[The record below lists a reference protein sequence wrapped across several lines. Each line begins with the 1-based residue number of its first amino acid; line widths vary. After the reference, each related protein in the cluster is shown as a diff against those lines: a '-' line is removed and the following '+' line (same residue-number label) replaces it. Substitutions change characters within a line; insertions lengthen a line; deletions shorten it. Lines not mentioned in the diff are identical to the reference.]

1 TTWPRDWSSD
11 VCSSDLTI
19 IPVAAGLAAIA
30 LTPAAAA
37 PPAASDKD
45 VRVVNTPAEPVPVAV
60 QGTPTVGIS
69 ASANTVRIAPPA
81 APLPVQESEFAGRQP
96 VQVFKHVEPLGFDLT
111 QPIYTVPAGKRLVI
125 EDVSAYLVIP
135 IGTGA
140 FAYLDTT
147 VGGTD

>member
-81 APLPVQESEFAGRQP
+81 APLQIGRASCRESE
-96 VQVFKHVEPLGFDLT
+96 E
-111 QPIYTVPAGKRLVI
+111 ILV
-125 EDVSAYLVIP
+125 
-135 IGTGA
+135 G
-140 FAYLDTT
+140 
-147 VGGTD
+147 